1 MARLIRAE
9 IYKLS
14 KRSMTYILLLIL
26 IGLFALIVS
35 ITEANPSIMTTET
48 NGINTTVP
56 AVAANIQFLQ
66 GAITSTIAML
76 GGFIG
81 VVLAVVL
88 VANGMGSEYG
98 WNTIRPYLLCSESRS
113 KMFASKLIADAI
125 FVVAGMII
133 GVITVIL
140 LGVLFTAIRGYSW
153 NLGASTLSFT
163 GSQLLDFT
171 RTFYVILPYALLAF
185 LFTVLGRSTA
195 AGIGFGIGASVIEL
209 IITGLLSGAHG
220 WLAKIPDYLLSI
232 NVSKIT
238 SLSGA
243 SGGVTVYGGPNT
255 PMVTSLHSFVV
266 IAVYCVVFTAI
277 AYTIFQR
284 RDVTG

>member
-195 AGIGFGIGASVIEL
+195 AGIGFGIGASVLET
-209 IITGLLSGAHG
+209 IITGLLSSAHG

>member
-1 MARLIRAE
+1 MARLIKAE

-26 IGLFALIVS
+26 IGLFALILS

-195 AGIGFGIGASVIEL
+195 AGIGFGIGASVLET
-209 IITGLLSGAHG
+209 IITGLLSSAHG

-277 AYTIFQR
+277 AYTIFQI